1 MTRSGHHASIGA
13 AKEGELGTILV
24 DSKGRT
30 LYLFR
35 RDPGPESTCLGACAS
50 AWPPLRATGKPTVS
64 GGADGSLVGTSPR
77 SDGRQQVTYNGH
89 PLYLYAGDEKA
100 GDTRGE
106 GLTDFGA
113 SWYAL
118 TPSGQQVSGQASRSY
133 GSSKAS
139 VPLAYVV
146 PALAPRARAFIHR
159 ANGGLPARASSS
171 VTGPTGRAVGPTLP
185 HQQAANSN
193 QIGLSR

>member
-30 LYLFR
+30 LR

-106 GLTDFGA
+106 GLTALGA

-146 PALAPRARAFIHR
+146 PALAPRARGFIHR